1 MPLKR
6 GARWR
11 LPVDG
16 RMALADALPGAEF
29 AAERQLVRITRRYCI
44 NLLAQLTAKGPGPPT
59 ATRRS
64 ACD

>member
-1 MPLKR
+1 
-6 GARWR
+6 
-11 LPVDG
+11 
-16 RMALADALPGAEF
+16 MALADALPGAEF